1 MYAIGSIIGDI
12 CGSSYEFQN
21 KGPVEYVELFRPG
34 SKFTDDTV
42 LTCAVADWLA
52 SENQNTYTRETLVNY
67 IKRYAN
73 TYKNAGY
80 GGMFRK
86 WLEADRSDD
95 YQSFGNGS
103 AMRVAPVGYIA
114 TSMDDCLKKAEI
126 TAKTTHGHPEG
137 IKGAKAI
144 ATAIFLARK
153 GLNKDGIKENLENL
167 FDYDLDKELTQIGRH
182 VHKFDATCQVTVPE
196 ALICFLKSESFD
208 DCIRKSIEIGGDTDT
223 IACMSGGI
231 AEAYY
236 GVPAYMIE
244 DAKILMDNN
253 LINALVKFSAK
264 VDELSVFGGI
274 PSFKF

>member
-1 MYAIGSIIGDI
+1 MYAIGNVIGDI

-21 KGPVEYVELFRPG
+21 KGPVENVELFRPG

-52 SENQNTYTRETLVNY
+52 SEDDYTQTRETLVDY
-67 IKRYAN
+67 IKRYTN
-73 TYKNAGY
+73 LYKNAGY

-86 WLEADRSDD
+86 WLEEDRSDD

-103 AMRVAPVGYIA
+103 AMRVAPVGYMA
-114 TSMDDCLKKAEI
+114 VSMDDCLKKAEI

-137 IKGAKAI
+137 IKGAQAI
-144 ATAIFLARK
+144 ALAIFLARK
-153 GLNKDGIKENLENL
+153 GLKKDAIKRNIESL
-167 FDYDLDKELTQIGRH
+167 FDYDLNKELNQIGRH

-196 ALICFLKSESFD
+196 ALICFFKSDSFE
-208 DCIRKSIEIGGDTDT
+208 DCIKKSIEIGGDTDT

-236 GVPAYMIE
+236 GVPAYLVEKAKSIM
-244 DAKILMDNN
+244 DAHIID
-253 LINALVKFSAK
+253 ALTKFTTKA
-264 VDELSVFGGI
+264 DQLSLFGNI
-274 PSFKF
+274 PSVTF